1 MGFGFRENRR
11 DDCENKIE
19 HKGVNHGEN
28 RSNIGNNSIV
38 NFLRTL
44 SPGIQVELQYDCQP
58 PACGT
63 FQGFEHGNVI
73 LTNFN
78 GFPGLVRI
86 APNRI
91 NAVAPFGCGHGHH

>member
-1 MGFGFRENRR
+1 MSDYGNFSYGNQG
-11 DDCENKIE
+11 DW
-19 HKGVNHGEN
+19 
-28 RSNIGNNSIV
+28 SNGQGGGGNNAIV
-38 NFLRTL
+38 QFLRTL

-63 FQGFEHGNVI
+63 FQGFSNGTVI
-73 LTNFN
+73 LSNYN

-91 NAVAPFGCGHGHH
+91 NAVAPIDFCCED